1 MKGVLLSIRLMVE
14 RVIYIRLRL
23 VVGVYVHFRQ
33 FASYIVTAKLNE
45 EDKPVL
51 LDIVIYMFL

>member
-1 MKGVLLSIRLMVE
+1 MVE

>member
-1 MKGVLLSIRLMVE
+1 MVG

-33 FASYIVTAKLNE
+33 IASYIVTTKLNG

-51 LDIVIYMFL
+51 LDIVIYNPLTVV